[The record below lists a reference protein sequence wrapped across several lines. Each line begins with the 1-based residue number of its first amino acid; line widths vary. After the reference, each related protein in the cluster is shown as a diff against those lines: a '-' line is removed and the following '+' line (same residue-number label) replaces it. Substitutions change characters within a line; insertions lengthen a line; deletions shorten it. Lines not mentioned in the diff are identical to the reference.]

1 MRAGRAAVTGVCL
14 EPGIGWEERR
24 IRERRGDPRRTAAHS
39 GESPHCTVC
48 LSCGGRAGPGRPP
61 PVTGLSAAA
70 AVVQPGRLHAPPL
83 PDTAGI
89 HVSPVSGVSVVP
101 AAGRVMSPAQIV
113 DWQFRGGLSCR
124 PARPPL
130 LGCRPGWTRREEP
143 AVGAGRQV
151 SALCMYGH
159 CPPQCRAVAWYAVE
173 SCLLPCSSLSS
184 VREDIAPRHA
194 APTSIHTP
202 HTASHQHS
210 MHNACPGIVTLGDLL
225 FR

>member
-1 MRAGRAAVTGVCL
+1 MTAVSS
-14 EPGIGWEERR
+14 EPGTGWEELRR
-24 IRERRGDPRRTAAHS
+24 IRERRGDPRRPAAHS

-48 LSCGGRAGPGRPP
+48 LSCRGRAGQGGPLPSPGCQPP
-61 PVTGLSAAA
+61 PQWSA
-70 AVVQPGRLHAPPL
+70 GRLHAPPL

-89 HVSPVSGVSVVP
+89 HVSPVSGVSVGP

-113 DWQFRGGLSCR
+113 DWQLRGGLSCR
-124 PARPPL
+124 PAARRCSAAGRL
-130 LGCRPGWTRREEP
+130 DRREEP

-159 CPPQCRAVAWYAVE
+159 CPPQCRAVARYAVE
-173 SCLLPCSSLSS
+173 SCLPPCSSLSS

-202 HTASHQHS
+202 HTASHQHT